1 MTIFIDNNNLIIVL
15 FLLLRIISYMLTC
28 KDLLLKKVVIF
39 IVMQNEKYVKY
50 IKIIVYNKVF
60 NKLLEG
66 TIIFDIFY
74 FLIII
79 SYKSLPPTPDN
90 KNNNVGLFKLIFLKL
105 IFLI

>member
-79 SYKSLPPTPDN
+79 SLKKYI
-90 KNNNVGLFKLIFLKL
+90 NN
-105 IFLI
+105 